1 MNFIKLKN
9 ELPTGNQTFAALR
22 QHGKVYVDKTSYVY
36 AIATSDQPQILTR
49 PRRFGKSTLLS
60 TIEELFLHGVEPY
73 NGHDS
78 YFKGLAI
85 ESLWHDDGD
94 YLVLHLD
101 FNNINSKCKSRTV
114 AQFEQKLMQHVTT
127 FCRKQKIDLS
137 NELAPEPFLSEPL
150 SFSDIF
156 DALVQQIPDYSL
168 VLLIDEYDAP
178 LIAHANDQAE
188 LQECQQ
194 LMRGLFATIKSFLYK
209 FRFVF
214 FTGITRFQDL
224 NLGTNANNF
233 TDVSYDAIFA
243 ACCGYTRAE
252 LKQYFAEHLRYAAAI
267 RNDCT
272 SEAVSAAHIEAL
284 LDEMSDWYDGYSF
297 DGSQQ
302 NKVFSTWS
310 VLRFFGDV
318 QARLQPYWSTE
329 KGFGLPQVIQFA
341 LERINVP
348 KMLYDLRT
356 GELVVDYDQFMESSL
371 VNPEANPYSLLFQTG
386 YLTFSRSFY
395 NGDKLHLKSPN
406 QELNIAFGNLL
417 CQRVFK
423 IHARYSPEY
432 TIETIPILA
441 SLDPDKIRAHFNH
454 LFEDYPYAHYPVK
467 DEGIVQGYVYTHLRA
482 LGLRP
487 RVEVMTTSGRADCV
501 FDLPELKLTFVFEF
515 KFEESSDAKK
525 LDAKLAEA
533 VKQIKDHKYGLT
545 ASSQPNVARFALVF
559 CGEHGQRNFARV
571 TLVDL
576 VDLSQMI

>member
-1 MNFIKLKN
+1 MDFSELEKK
-9 ELPTGNQTFAALR
+9 LPTGDLTFAELR

-85 ESLWHDDGD
+85 ESLWHNDGD

-137 NELAPEPFLSEPL
+137 SELAPEPFLSEPL

-156 DALVQQIPDYSL
+156 DALVQQVPDYSL

-214 FTGITRFQDL
+214 FTGTTSFQGLDL
-224 NLGTNANNF
+224 GSSANNF
-233 TDVSYDAIFA
+233 TDISYEMRFS

-252 LKQYFAEHLRYAAAI
+252 LKQYFAQHLRYAAAI
-267 RNDCT
+267 KNDCT
-272 SEAVSAAHIEAL
+272 PEAVSAAHIEAL
-284 LDEMSDWYDGYSF
+284 LDELSDWYDGYSF

-302 NKVFSTWS
+302 NKVFAPNS
-310 VLRFFGDV
+310 VLKFLGD
-318 QARLQPYWSTE
+318 ATALLQPYWSTE
-329 KGFGLPQVIQFA
+329 PELPQLLKSA
-341 LERINVP
+341 LARLDGS
-348 KMLYDLRT
+348 KLLQDMST
-356 GELVVDYDQFMESSL
+356 GKLVVDYYSFIESSPI
-371 VNPEANPYSLLFQTG
+371 NPEAHPYALLFQSG
-386 YLTFSRSFY
+386 YLTFSRTFL
-395 NGDKLHLKSPN
+395 NGDPLHLKCPN
-406 QELNIAFGNLL
+406 QESNIALSNWLN
-417 CQRVFK
+417 QR
-423 IHARYSPEY
+423 
-432 TIETIPILA
+432 
-441 SLDPDKIRAHFNH
+441 
-454 LFEDYPYAHYPVK
+454 
-467 DEGIVQGYVYTHLRA
+467 
-482 LGLRP
+482 
-487 RVEVMTTSGRADCV
+487 
-501 FDLPELKLTFVFEF
+501 
-515 KFEESSDAKK
+515 SS
-525 LDAKLAEA
+525 
-533 VKQIKDHKYGLT
+533 
-545 ASSQPNVARFALVF
+545 
-559 CGEHGQRNFARV
+559 
-571 TLVDL
+571 
-576 VDLSQMI
+576 

>member
-1 MNFIKLKN
+1 MDFTDLDNM
-9 ELPTGNQTFAALR
+9 LPTGDQTFADMR
-22 QHGKVYVDKTSYVY
+22 QEGNIYVDKTSYVY
-36 AIATSDQPQILTR
+36 KLAVNNKPKILTR

-60 TIEELFLHGVEPY
+60 TIEELFLHGVKPY
-73 NGHDS
+73 DGHDS

-101 FNNINSKCKSRTV
+101 FNDINSDCSTID
-114 AQFEQKLMQHVTT
+114 QFEQSLMSYIDD
-127 FCRKQKIDLS
+127 FCIEHNIDISAALV
-137 NELAPEPFLSEPL
+137 PKPFLSKPL
-150 SFSDIF
+150 RFKNIF
-156 DALVQQIPDYSL
+156 YALVKKVPNRSL

-188 LQECQQ
+188 LQECQL
-194 LMRGLFATIKSFLYK
+194 LMRGLFATLKKNLYK
-209 FRFVF
+209 FRCVF
-214 FTGITRFQDL
+214 FTGITRFQDM
-224 NLGTNANNF
+224 NLGTNTNNF
-233 TDVSYDAIFA
+233 TDVSYETRFA

-267 RNDCT
+267 KNDCT
-272 SEAVSAAHIEAL
+272 PEAVSAAQIEEL
-284 LDEMSDWYDGYSF
+284 LDEMSEWYDGYSF
-297 DGSQQ
+297 DRSQQ

-310 VLRFFGDV
+310 VLRFFGDE
-318 QARLQPYWSTE
+318 QAQLQPYWSTE
-329 KGFGLPQVIQFA
+329 KDMGLPQVLKFA

-348 KMLYDLRT
+348 KLLYDLRT
-356 GELVVDYDQFMESSL
+356 GELVVNYEQFMESSL
-371 VNPEANPYSLLFQTG
+371 TNPEANPYSLLFQTG
-386 YLTFSRSFY
+386 YLTFSRTFR
-395 NGDKLHLKSPN
+395 NGDKIHLKSPN
-406 QELNIAFGNLL
+406 QELNIAFANLL